1 MRMTG
6 AVSGARLGGLAVMA
20 AATILAAG
28 CSSGGSDDGGSGGG
42 TADGTLATAAAGA
55 EGAGGTTASTAA
67 GGTGSAAEPGTPVG
81 SAKGYGI
88 DRDSGADV
96 PVTIDVL
103 ALERAS
109 NDTVLLRFAVTNT
122 SDTLNLP
129 VGNAMGAGV
138 LDDDVSGVSL
148 VDLSQNLRYLVLVD
162 ADRNCLCTETETDAE
177 LVPGQRREFEA
188 RFPAPPAATT
198 AVDVQI
204 NPFGTVHDVPL
215 SGGGDA

>member
-6 AVSGARLGGLAVMA
+6 AVGRARWGGLAVMA

-28 CSSGGSDDGGSGGG
+28 CSSGGSGDGGSGGG
-42 TADGTLATAAAGA
+42 TADTTSVTVASGSGSQ
-55 EGAGGTTASTAA
+55 GSTASTAS
-67 GGTGSAAEPGTPVG
+67 GGPGSAGEPGTPVG
-81 SAKGYGI
+81 SATGYGI

-96 PVTIDVL
+96 PLTIDVL
-103 ALERAS
+103 SLERAS

-138 LDDDVSGVSL
+138 LNDDVSGVSL
-148 VDLSQNLRYLVLVD
+148 IDLSQNLRYLVLVD
-162 ADRNCLCTETETDAE
+162 ADGGCLCTETETDAE

-188 RFPAPPAATT
+188 RFPAPPASTT
-198 AVDVQI
+198 TMDVQI
-204 NPFGTVHDVPL
+204 SPFGTVHDVPL
-215 SGGGDA
+215 TGGGNA

>member
-1 MRMTG
+1 MRATG
-6 AVSGARLGGLAVMA
+6 VAGRIRLGGLVVMA
-20 AATILAAG
+20 AAAVLAAG
-28 CSSGGSDDGGSGGG
+28 CSSSGGEDGGG
-42 TADGTLATAAAGA
+42 TADGASATSAPAAGA
-55 EGAGGTTASTAA
+55 TPSTSSVGGT
-67 GGTGSAAEPGTPVG
+67 GTGSATPGSPIASTE
-81 SAKGYGI
+81 GYGI

-122 SDTLNLP
+122 SQTLNLP
-129 VGNAMGAGV
+129 VGNTMGAGV

-215 SGGGDA
+215 SGVGDA